1 MFAILTLDL
10 GIAPAYV
17 LDEMETYEITALIE
31 HRSHKH
37 REQWEQARFIAFIVA
52 QCNTKKNLKLTD
64 LIKFDWDGKGEGK
77 TDAPTKEEVNRLA
90 EMAKAYEGMFAAT
103 TNEKN
108 DTSI

>member
-10 GIAPAYV
+10 GISPDYV
-17 LDEMETYEITALIE
+17 LDQMQTYEVTALIE

-37 REQWEQARFIAFIVA
+37 REHWEQARFVAFIIA
-52 QCNTKKNLKLTD
+52 QCNTKKKLKLTD

-90 EMAKAYEGMFAAT
+90 EMAKQMESLFAEQ
-103 TNEKN
+103 NEN
-108 DTSI
+108 NTDTI